1 MPSNGVYSRA
11 GDHKGQPWYKKK
23 DGTKELLF
31 FDGKHWKCGG
41 TDTGPAQD
49 AGWVYSQLAADA
61 SGSLP
66 TGDWVKAKCFQS
78 EQSRAYQGGGDAAR
92 VSTVVL

>member
-1 MPSNGVYSRA
+1 MTT
-11 GDHKGQPWYKKK
+11 DHKGQPWYKKK
-23 DGTKELLF
+23 DGTSGLLF
-31 FDGKHWKCGG
+31 FDGKHWKCG
-41 TDTGPAQD
+41 TSSRELSPAVVQNGAWD
-49 AGWVYSQLAADA
+49 YSQLAADA

-66 TGDWVKAKCFQS
+66 TGDWVKAKCIQS